1 MTNKLL
7 LSIAAISCVCTSAH
21 AWNSADITC
30 TKNQYT
36 AALSAC
42 KTNCNKPCLSSSIS
56 GSSCE
61 YSIVAD
67 DISVCACITAGY
79 SADNCVALMKTLCS
93 SDGEPSASYG
103 KIQNWITRQWSTV
116 TNTCNASTTYR
127 CNAGYYSATDRA
139 YDNSSDANGGC
150 NACPGNATC
159 PGGMEQA
166 NVYCNQ
172 GYVAISSNAIGA
184 GCRACA
190 TTGVYT
196 DSTLTTAAT
205 ATTAG
210 PTLIS
215 AATDSAA
222 CYLPAGTYYDA
233 SGKFTISANGVCMY

>member
-30 TKNQYT
+30 AKNQYA

-42 KTNCNKPCLSSSIS
+42 KTSCSTTCLSNIS
-56 GSSCE
+56 GSCD
-61 YSIVAD
+61 YSLVANA
-67 DISVCACITAGY
+67 STVCACITAGY
-79 SADNCVALMKTLCS
+79 SADNCVALMKMLCI
-93 SDGEPSASYG
+93 SDDEPSTSYG
-103 KIQNWITRQWSTV
+103 KIQNWITREWSTL
-116 TNTCNASTTYR
+116 TNTCNASTLFR
-127 CNAGYYSATDRA
+127 CNAGYYSTTDRA
-139 YDNSSDANGGC
+139 YDNSSDASGGC
-150 NACPGNATC
+150 NTCPSNATC
-159 PGGMEQA
+159 PGGTEQA
-166 NVYCNQ
+166 NVYCNR
-172 GYVAISSNAIGA
+172 GYVAISSSAIGA

-196 DSTLTTAAT
+196 DSSLTTAAT